1 MVDFTKLGKGGAN
14 KPPVTLLETF
24 NGLDRQV
31 THVEP
36 RPSQL
41 KIFKQLDANAGKRDL
56 VVKLNTGGGKTTTGL
71 IYLRHKMQALSEPS
85 VYLVPTV
92 QLAEQVIEEGARVGA
107 DVALWPRGEKYPP
120 EDALSGK
127 SVIVC
132 TYDKFFNGKSTFAR
146 NDVRL
151 IPGAIVLD
159 DVHAGIEIVRQCFS
173 ADLDAE
179 TRAELIAILEPD
191 LRTLEPANWTRIELD
206 DPDGLVEVP
215 HWVLATH
222 LEAIRL
228 VLTKNAAS
236 GDLSFS
242 WSYLSQVL
250 ELCRIVFSG
259 VGASIS
265 MDPPALHLVSHYA
278 GAKHRLFM
286 SASIQDGAALIREL
300 DCDPAAAAD
309 PIDIPGEGSVGE
321 RMVIVP
327 SLADPEFS
335 RDDLATAV
343 KDFVAST
350 NVVVLVPSFHAA
362 KFWEGQGA
370 ILATQKN
377 IADAVKTL
385 RAHTKGQFWV
395 FAQRYDGIDL
405 PDAACRILV
414 VDGLPLGE
422 GVTDRMDSELAGGV
436 IGMRG
441 KIANRI
447 EQGLGR
453 AVRSAS
459 DYCAVILAGR
469 DLANFVSRRVVL
481 ENFSPLVVRQIEIG
495 KEISSAIA
503 ESADKPK
510 VVVETIKQCLN
521 RDAGWRSYYAAQIAV
536 PSDHVEALLDNAAL
550 HREIA
555 ISERAAVRYGSG
567 RDYSTAFGYLQK
579 AANAVRHDRSARAVL
594 KQSASKYLYFV
605 DPISSMELQASAY
618 SDNPSVARPP
628 IQMSK
633 QMRRVT
639 SQGESIAAWLRGF
652 ANKNG
657 ALVVIDQL
665 RARLV
670 FANSPDSIEA
680 AVQELGAMV
689 GADSSRPEKTLG
701 RGPDNLWEFD
711 DVSFCIEM
719 KSDKVAPL
727 SKADAGQLALSIQ
740 WVEQNSLAGVTV
752 KPLVGSNVK
761 VADVAQDF
769 MQGVVVLDQGDFIE
783 VLDRLR
789 KLVVALVAQGPLFSE
804 EAANVQ
810 KHLGPMEMLPPQLLQ
825 LGAAIRQA

>member
-14 KPPVTLLETF
+14 KLPTTLLETF

-41 KIFKQLDANAGKRDL
+41 KIFEQLDANASKRDL

-71 IYLRHKMQALSEPS
+71 IYLRHKMQTLDEPA

-92 QLAEQVIEEGARVGA
+92 QLAEQVIEEGARVGV
-107 DVALWPRGEKYPP
+107 DVALWARGETYPP
-120 EDALSGK
+120 ESALSGK

-151 IPGAIVLD
+151 TPGAIVLD

-173 ADLDAE
+173 ADLEPD
-179 TRAELIAILEPD
+179 TRSALIQILETD

-215 HWVLATH
+215 HWVFATH

-228 VLTKNAAS
+228 VLTKSAAG

-242 WSYLSQVL
+242 WPYLSQAL
-250 ELCRIVFSG
+250 ELCRIVVSG
-259 VGASIS
+259 TGASIS
-265 MDPPALHLVSHYA
+265 LDPPALHLVAHYA
-278 GAKHRLFM
+278 GARHRLFM

-300 DCDPAAAAD
+300 DCDPAAAGN

-335 RDDLATAV
+335 RADLAAAV
-343 KDFVAST
+343 KEFVAST

-362 KFWEGQGA
+362 KFWQEHGA
-370 ILATQKN
+370 TVATPKT
-377 IADAVKTL
+377 IAEAINAL
-385 RAHTKGQFWV
+385 RSHAKGQFWV

-422 GVTDRMDSELAGGV
+422 GIMDRMDSELAGGI

-441 KIANRI
+441 KIANRV

-459 DYCAVILAGR
+459 DYCGVILAGR
-469 DLANFVSRRVVL
+469 DLANFVSRRAVL
-481 ENFSPLVVRQIEIG
+481 DNFSPLVVRQIEIG

-503 ESADKPK
+503 ESVDKPK
-510 VVVETIKQCLN
+510 AVVETIKQCLN
-521 RDAGWRSYYAAQIAV
+521 RDIGWRGYYAAQIAV
-536 PSDHVEALLDNAAL
+536 PPHNVAAVVDNAAL
-550 HREIA
+550 NREIA
-555 ISERAAVRYGSG
+555 IAERAALRQGSG
-567 RDYSTAFGYLQK
+567 RDYSTAFQHLQA
-579 AANAVRHDRSARAVL
+579 AANGIRHDRAARAVL
-594 KQSASKYLYFV
+594 KQGAAKYLYFV
-605 DPISSMELQASAY
+605 DPPAAMELQASAY
-618 SDNPSVARPP
+618 SENLGVARPP
-628 IQMSK
+628 IQISK
-633 QMRRVT
+633 QARRVT
-639 SQGESIAAWLRGF
+639 GQSEAIAAWLRSF

-670 FANSPDSIEA
+670 FASGAAVVEA
-680 AVQELGAMV
+680 AVEELGAMV
-689 GADSSRPEKTLG
+689 GAESSRPEKTFG

-711 DVSFCIEM
+711 DISFCIEM

-727 SKADAGQLALSIQ
+727 SKTDAGQLALSTQ
-740 WVEQNSLAGVTV
+740 WVEQNTLPSVVV
-752 KPLVGSNVK
+752 KSLVGSNTNA
-761 VADVAQDF
+761 ADVAGDF
-769 MQGVVVLDQGDFIE
+769 ANGVVVLDQAAFVAI
-783 VLDRLR
+783 LNRFR
-789 KLVVALVAQGPLFSE
+789 KLVVALIAQGPLFSE

-825 LGAAIRQA
+825 LGVAVRQA